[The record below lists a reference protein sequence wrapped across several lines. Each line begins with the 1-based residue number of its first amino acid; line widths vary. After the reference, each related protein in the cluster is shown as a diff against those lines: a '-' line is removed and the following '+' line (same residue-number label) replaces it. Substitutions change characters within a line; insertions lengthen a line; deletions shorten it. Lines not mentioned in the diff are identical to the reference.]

1 MKHKLFILT
10 LGICLSGVAQ
20 ASLIDRGN
28 GMIYDDVLNITWLQD
43 ANYANTSGHLG
54 DSITDGNM
62 SWSSANQ
69 WVANLTF
76 GGYDDWRLPSVSP
89 ANGESFD
96 FRSGFDGSS
105 ENDFNDG
112 SGDSGFNITRET
124 SELSHLYYVSLG
136 NEGAVA
142 IDATGDLG
150 ATCFDCLT
158 NAGPFEN
165 IKDNFWVNS
174 VNVVDPDL
182 DTWMFSAD
190 QGFMLSFDA
199 DGTLESNGL
208 IEFQEFKAWAVRDG
222 DVAAAAVVPVPAA
235 VWMFGSGLLGLL
247 GLNRKRQSL

>member
-1 MKHKLFILT
+1 MKYKLFTLT
-10 LGICLSGVAQ
+10 LGVCLSGMAQ

-28 GMIYDDVLNITWLQD
+28 GMIYDDVLDITWLQD
-43 ANYANTSGHLG
+43 ANYANTSGYLG

-69 WVANLTF
+69 WAANLTF

-89 ANGESFD
+89 ANGKEFE
-96 FRSGFDGSS
+96 FGFNFDGNS
-105 ENDFNDG
+105 DD
-112 SGDSGFNITRET
+112 GFNITRES

-136 NEGAVA
+136 NEGAADIDSTV
-142 IDATGDLG
+142 DATGG
-150 ATCFDCLT
+150 VSANCFDCLT

-190 QGFMLSFDA
+190 QGFMLSFGA
-199 DGTLESNGL
+199 DGTDFTSDHE
-208 IEFQEFKAWAVRDG
+208 IQEFKAWAVRDG
-222 DVAAAAVVPVPAA
+222 DIAAAVVPIPAA

-247 GLNRKRQSL
+247 GLNRKRQS